1 MPGHSWNGG
10 KPRQIVS
17 VRQNILHMEAA
28 RAESKLCDPRRAGY
42 TLVPARCEV
51 SHIGYNQS
59 RFGGF
64 LTGIF
69 AICLFFGDEYMY
81 IEIFRTEKSR
91 KDPCRA
97 FRRFQSVRQTGRSM
111 YRIQAEEGQI
121 RKIEKICRRRH
132 YEIRRI
138 YPENL
143 GRSDNYRRK
152 FLNANPRPFGGYRCR
167 YCHRRLSE
175 KEMTVDHIYP
185 VYLAK
190 TGKNLWMRIAGIEDV
205 NDVRNLAPACRRC
218 NLKKGSKA
226 GIWLIRGILGRYQIY
241 WLLRW
246 CIKAAVFGLILY
258 GGWRMYRCFGSFPVR

>member
-1 MPGHSWNGG
+1 
-10 KPRQIVS
+10 
-17 VRQNILHMEAA
+17 
-28 RAESKLCDPRRAGY
+28 
-42 TLVPARCEV
+42 
-51 SHIGYNQS
+51 
-59 RFGGF
+59 
-64 LTGIF
+64 
-69 AICLFFGDEYMY
+69 MY

-97 FRRFQSVRQTGRSM
+97 FRRFQSVRQTGKSM

-152 FLNANPRPFGGYRCR
+152 FLNANQRPFGGYRCR

-258 GGWRMYRCFGSFPVR
+258 GGWMMYRCFGSFPVR